1 MSSRYLVESMRHR
14 VATLWSRY
22 EFFDF
27 LGREAKRQP
36 YRGWGTPY
44 SSDGTH
50 VYIDCISHT
59 HRPQNSNAR
68 PATPSP

>member
-1 MSSRYLVESMRHR
+1 MSSRYLVESICHR
-14 VATLWSRY
+14 IATLWSRY

-36 YRGWGTPY
+36 YRGWETPY

-50 VYIDCISHT
+50 VYIDCISRT
-59 HRPQNSNAR
+59 HRPQNSKTPQR
-68 PATPSP
+68 PA